1 MKHIYTIP
9 TKTHEEANKIL
20 LESMEFAKL
29 YGYITLSD
37 IYNIWGEDAPEN
49 AENIIW
55 KNLNKAKIVYVGGD
69 GYRWMIRIKG

>member
-20 LESMEFAKL
+20 LESMRFVDL

-55 KNLNKAKIVYVGGD
+55 KNLKKAKIVYIGGNE
-69 GYRWMIRIKG
+69 YRWMIRIKG

>member
-37 IYNIWGEDAPEN
+37 IYNIWGEDEPEN